1 MKKIIFVYIFVFL
14 SAIATKADE
23 GMWLPVLLEQL
34 NDGDMQSMG
43 LKLTADDI
51 YSINHSSLKDA
62 VCLFG
67 GGCTA
72 EVVSDQGLIL
82 TNHHCGYSSIQS
94 HTTLENNYLADG
106 FWAKDKTDELPCAG
120 LSVTFI
126 ISMEDV
132 TIKILDGVTEKM
144 TEAQRDEI
152 IKKNSTKIEKE
163 AVINTQYKAKV
174 KAFYYGN
181 EYYLIVYEVFTDI
194 RLVGAPPTAIGNF
207 GGDSDNWMWP
217 RHTGDFSIFR
227 IYADSSNNPTDYSKN
242 NVPYTPKKSLT
253 ISLKGVQKNDFTMV
267 YGFPGKTQEYLTS
280 YGVNLTSNIENPV
293 LISIREKKLE
303 IIGAAMK
310 SDPLIKI
317 QYASK
322 YANVANYWKKYKGES
337 KGITKLKGVEKKQ
350 GVEAEY
356 TAWVNADVSRKEKY
370 GKLLSVF
377 EEVYKNYA
385 PVALAYDYFIE
396 AGIGIELIKYAWN
409 YNNLITK
416 CNDKTVKDED
426 VNKIVEQLKNSAKYF
441 FKNYDMETDKKLFTA
456 LLQIYYQQGILS
468 YQPDYFSNVI
478 SNKFNG
484 DIEKYTAYVY
494 GKTSF
499 SSEAGIQKMLTK
511 FKRNRT
517 TVISEDPVFKLTSAL
532 YNNFINNIL
541 PLYTTYNDELDS
553 LYRIYIT
560 GLREMQPEKKF
571 YPDANST
578 LRIGYGKVSD
588 YKPMDAVGYNYYT
601 TLEGVIQ
608 KEDDDISDYK
618 LPDDLKKLYEKKDYG
633 RYTTDSTM
641 HIAFIATNHTTGGNS
656 GSPVLNAEGQLIGIN
671 FDRVWEGTMSDI
683 MYDKDQCRNI
693 SLDIR
698 YALFIIDKYA
708 GASWLIDEMNIT
720 EK

>member
-1 MKKIIFVYIFVFL
+1 MKRIFLVFVFCL
-14 SAIATKADE
+14 SAVFNTKADE
-23 GMWLPVLLEQL
+23 GLWLPILLEQL
-34 NDGDMQSMG
+34 NQEDMQSMG
-43 LKLTADDI
+43 LKLTADEI

-72 EVVSDQGLIL
+72 EVVSTQGLIL

-106 FWAKDKTDELPCAG
+106 FWAKEKIDELACTG

-132 TIKILDGVTEKM
+132 TAKILNGVTEYM
-144 TEAQRDEI
+144 TEVQRDEI
-152 IKKNSTKIEKE
+152 INKNSSKIETE
-163 AVINTQYKAKV
+163 AVKNTQYKSKV

-181 EYYLIVYEVFTDI
+181 EYYLFVYEVFNDI

-207 GGDSDNWMWP
+207 GGDTDNWTWP
-217 RHTGDFSIFR
+217 RHTGDFSVFR
-227 IYADSSNNPTDYSKN
+227 IYADSSNKPADYSIN
-242 NVPYTPKKSLT
+242 NIPYTPKKSLT

-293 LISIREKKLE
+293 LISIRDTKLD
-303 IIGAAMK
+303 IMGTAMK

-322 YANVANYWKKYKGES
+322 YAGVANYWKKFKGES
-337 KGITKLKGVEKKQ
+337 KGIKKLNGVEKKEAL
-350 GVEAEY
+350 EAEF
-356 TAWVNADVSRKEKY
+356 TSWVNADVSRKEKY
-370 GKLLSVF
+370 GKLLNAF
-377 EEVYKNYA
+377 EEVYKKYA
-385 PVALAYDYFIE
+385 PVALAYDYFVE
-396 AGIGIELIKYAWN
+396 AGMGIELVKYAWS
-409 YNNLITK
+409 YNNLVVK
-416 CNDKTVKDED
+416 SKDKSVKDED
-426 VNKIVEQLKNSAKYF
+426 VTKIFETIKNGAKYF
-441 FKNYDMETDKKLFTA
+441 YKNYDLETDKKLFTS
-456 LLQIYYQQGILS
+456 LLQIYYSQGTPA
-468 YQPDYFSNVI
+468 YQPEYFSSVI
-478 SNKFNG
+478 TSKFNG
-484 DIEKYTAYVY
+484 DVEKYAEYTFE
-494 GKTSF
+494 KTSF
-499 SSEAGIQKMLTK
+499 SSEAGVQKMLAK
-511 FKRNRT
+511 FKRNKT
-517 TVISEDPVFKLTSAL
+517 TVVSEDPIFKLSTAL
-532 YNNFINNIL
+532 YNNLFDNIL

-560 GLREMQPEKKF
+560 GLREMQPDKKF

-578 LRIGYGKVSD
+578 LRIGYGKVSS
-588 YKPMDAVGYNYYT
+588 YEPMDAVGYNYFT
-601 TLEGVIQ
+601 TLEGVMQ
-608 KEDDDISDYK
+608 KEDTTISDYK
-618 LPDDLKKLYEKKDYG
+618 VPDGLKKLYEEKDYG
-633 RYTTDSTM
+633 RYSSDSTM

-683 MYDKDQCRNI
+683 MYDPDQCRNI

-708 GASWLIDEMNIT
+708 GATWLIDEMNIA